1 MISEIAEFPKLGYP
15 FPMATL
21 QEIEKSVMSLPEDER
36 AQLASKL
43 LCSLPAVLHDEDD
56 GIAEAERRDAEL
68 DRDPAS
74 GMTMG
79 EFKAAFES

>member
-1 MISEIAEFPKLGYP
+1 MTTFL
-15 FPMATL
+15 
-21 QEIEKSVMSLPEDER
+21 EIEKTAMLLPEDER
-36 AQLASKL
+36 AMLATKL

-68 DRDPAS
+68 DRDPSS
-74 GMTMG
+74 GMNMS